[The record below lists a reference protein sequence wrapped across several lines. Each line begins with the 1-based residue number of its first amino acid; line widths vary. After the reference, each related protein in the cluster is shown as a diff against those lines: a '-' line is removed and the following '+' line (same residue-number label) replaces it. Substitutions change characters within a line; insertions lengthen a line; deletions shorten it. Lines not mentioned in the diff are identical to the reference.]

1 MMTNADSRAVPLVL
15 VADDDPTMR
24 LLIRESIEQAE
35 FTVIE
40 AADGRQALDAFD
52 CRRPDV
58 VVMDVKMPE
67 MDGFTACRE
76 IRQRPFG
83 EHIPVLMVTGLD
95 DLESIN
101 RAFEMGATD
110 FVCKPINWAVLTHHV
125 RYLYR
130 ASRAMV
136 DLSASQ
142 ANLKQKA
149 EQLAHSNSELEQF
162 AYVASH
168 DLQEPLRMV
177 SSYTQMLA
185 KRYKD
190 KLDGDAEEFIGY
202 VLDGAARMRQLIQD
216 LLTYSRVGTAQAPL
230 EPTDVAQVL
239 AITLGDLEFTIQANG
254 VKVTHDP
261 LPTVVAN
268 DGQMKQLLQNLLV
281 NAIKF
286 HGERAPAIHIGAERK
301 GADWLFSVRDNGI
314 GIAPEYAERIFVM
327 FQRLHSGGEYPG
339 TGIGLSICKKIVDR
353 FGGRIWVESE
363 PGNGSAFYFT
373 IPA

>member
-1 MMTNADSRAVPLVL
+1 MNPAKESIANPLVL

-24 LLIRESIEQAE
+24 MLIRESIEQAN

-40 AADGRQALDAFD
+40 VENGRAALDAFD
-52 CRRPDV
+52 GRRPDV

-83 EHIPVLMVTGLD
+83 EHVPVLMVTGLD

-125 RYLYR
+125 RYLLR
-130 ASRAMV
+130 ASRAIQ

-142 ANLKQKA
+142 ADLKQKA
-149 EQLAHSNSELEQF
+149 EQLARSNSELEKF

-216 LLTYSRVGTAQAPL
+216 LLTYSRVGTVSAPL
-230 EPTDVAQVL
+230 APTDVAAVL
-239 AITLGDLEFTIQANG
+239 RTTLADLEVAIQSSGAQ
-254 VKVTHDP
+254 VTCDP
-261 LPTVVAN
+261 LPCVVAN
-268 DGQMKQLLQNLLV
+268 DGQIKQLLQNLIG

-286 HGERAPAIHIGAERK
+286 RGDRPPLIHVGAARQ
-301 GADWLFSVRDNGI
+301 ASDWLFSVRDNGI
-314 GIAPEYAERIFVM
+314 GIDPEFAERIFVM
-327 FQRLHSGGEYPG
+327 FQRLHTGAEYPG

-353 FGGRIWVESE
+353 FGGRIWVEPE
-363 PGNGSAFYFT
+363 PGQGSAFYFT